1 MKIEQYGATDI
12 GNIRK
17 MNQDGWLM
25 KQTQSKGN
33 HFVMAVIC
41 DGMGGTN
48 RGDVARDLTLEQF
61 GYWWDAIVSGIDLI
75 DERSFAAI
83 NRSAEL
89 LLGKIND
96 KICEFIDS
104 TGQTTGTTLSMMFLI
119 NKSFFIKHI
128 GDSRIYSVQQQQLL
142 QLTED
147 QAVEKL
153 NPKTGR
159 MKRYI
164 VNCLGFRRYKGSE
177 TIEGEL
183 TGEAVFLLTTDGLHE
198 FIDEDWFEKQ
208 VLPLE
213 HKFSKHKKVVER
225 LFNKVKSG
233 QAPDNMTILA
243 FRVGG
248 I

>member
-25 KQTQSKGN
+25 KEAKFKGN
-33 HFVMAVIC
+33 HLVMAVIC
-41 DGMGGTN
+41 DGMGGTK

-61 GYWWDAIVSGIDLI
+61 GFWWEAIISGIDI
-75 DERSFAAI
+75 IGEGSFGVI

-89 LLGKIND
+89 LLAKIND
-96 KICEFIDS
+96 KICEFIDES
-104 TGQTTGTTLSMMFLI
+104 GITTGTTLSMMFVI

-128 GDSRIYSVQQQQLL
+128 GDSRIYSVQQEQLL

-147 QAVEKL
+147 QAIEKI

-159 MKRYI
+159 MKRYL
-164 VNCLGFRRYKGSE
+164 VNCLGFRRFTGSN

-183 TGEAVFLLTTDGLHE
+183 TGDAVFLLTTDGLHE
-198 FIDEDWFEKQ
+198 FIDEDWFEEQ

-213 HKFSKHKKVVER
+213 KKFSKHKKIVEH
-225 LFNKVKSG
+225 LFDKVKSG

-243 FRVGG
+243 FRIGG